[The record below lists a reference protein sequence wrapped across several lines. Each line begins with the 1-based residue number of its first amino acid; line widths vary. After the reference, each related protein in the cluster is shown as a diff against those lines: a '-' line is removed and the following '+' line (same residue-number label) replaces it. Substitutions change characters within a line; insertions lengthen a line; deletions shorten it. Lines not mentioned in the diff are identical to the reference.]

1 MHEQKWRQKSN
12 FCNLRQ
18 NQNQHQFQNKTYRL
32 QQSPYVNKETC
43 FGSHSLSFISDKILF
58 PAFLNDL

>member
-1 MHEQKWRQKSN
+1 METKI
-12 FCNLRQ
+12 
-18 NQNQHQFQNKTYRL
+18 QFLKPEAKPRYISFKIKL